1 MFYCVLLY
9 RTNRKKTTFFVCF
22 KEVFIL
28 QRILKITFILF
39 IIFSFCVSY
48 IYATDIDLNLP
59 ANNTVVNENTQ
70 NDETN
75 TVDDNSAD
83 TSEQDSLP
91 GDEVSSDSDTLP
103 TSNILETQ
111 AMQPS
116 AVTTVQSSGLGVTGI
131 INILLITVG
140 IVIILLAIAIIIR
153 LKN

>member
-9 RTNRKKTTFFVCF
+9 RTNRKKTTFFVRF

-28 QRILKITFILF
+28 QRILKIIFILF

-59 ANNTVVNENTQ
+59 ANNTVADENTQ

-75 TVDDNSAD
+75 TVDDNSVD

-91 GDEVSSDSDTLP
+91 GDDVSSGSDTLP

-111 AMQPS
+111 TMQPS
-116 AVTTVQSSGLGVTGI
+116 AVTTVQNSGLGVTGI